1 MYLLH
6 ISARRGNTPLAQRVQ
21 HLARGVCWASFCIV
35 FEEPKRCFCG
45 GPKKHVSWSVH
56 CYFKCFFVNSL
67 PGPASACEATKKP
80 SSLHTRTASTSND
93 TEIFACIQ
101 LAPRGCSRAA
111 RAKTHRKLRFPFLTS
126 ANGLCEADR
135 PQLRSWCSRVWQ
147 LCDSPHQTPR
157 HSLSAHMWTR
167 SEAKKCIP
175 TLVKQPP
182 SERTT
187 DILQEAQP
195 LREYPQRTR
204 TGID

>member
-1 MYLLH
+1 
-6 ISARRGNTPLAQRVQ
+6 VD
-21 HLARGVCWASFCIV
+21 
-35 FEEPKRCFCG
+35 
-45 GPKKHVSWSVH
+45 
-56 CYFKCFFVNSL
+56 CYFKCFFVNAL
-67 PGPASACEATKKP
+67 PGPASASEATRKP
-80 SSLHTRTASTSND
+80 PSLHTRTASTSND
-93 TEIFACIQ
+93 TEVFACIQ

-135 PQLRSWCSRVWQ
+135 PQLRSLCSRVWQ

-167 SEAKKCIP
+167 SEAQKCIP

-187 DILQEAQP
+187 DILRSD
-195 LREYPQRTR
+195 LSSKSCDSVHVRST
-204 TGID
+204 